1 MPWVHCNELWKSFH
15 PGILGSSDSWS
26 GGTWEGSSPYSD
38 GSPTAEWRHWGESA
52 WKICKLLLKREFTL
66 TCVLCTVKYAFTCVI
81 LNSSIQ
87 SLGSIF
93 HILLLFTMVSN
104 IMVFCF
110 VFRKAQ
116 HVLIQNSIGR
126 LLRLPNILIYN
137 NNFHLFIPLKVYFQ
151 RNNIAFL

>member
-1 MPWVHCNELWKSFH
+1 MPWVHCNELWKSFRR
-15 PGILGSSDSWS
+15 GILGSSDSWS
-26 GGTWEGSSPYSD
+26 GGTWEGSWPYSG

-66 TCVLCTVKYAFTCVI
+66 ICVLCTVKPAFTCVI

-93 HILLLFTMVSN
+93 HILLPLTMVSN
-104 IMVFCF
+104 ILVMVFCF
-110 VFRKAQ
+110 VFRKAH

-126 LLRLPNILIYN
+126 LLRLPNILIY
-137 NNFHLFIPLKVYFQ
+137 
-151 RNNIAFL
+151 